1 MRRSRDESGMVGK
14 IIIVWLLLVALLGVV
29 ALDAASIVFTK
40 FRLSDTASA
49 AATTAATNYQ
59 NSRDSGEACD
69 AARRAVQDEDPDV
82 QIPKTFCKIDP
93 VSGEATIVIRK
104 EAKTIVAGRLSF
116 TKDLTRV
123 TDKETAGPATL

>member
-1 MRRSRDESGMVGK
+1 MRRFRDECGMVGK
-14 IIIVWLLLVALLGVV
+14 IIIVWLLLVALLGIV

-49 AATTAATNYQ
+49 AATTAATTYQ
-59 NSRDSGEACD
+59 NSHDQGQACD
-69 AARRAVQDEDPDV
+69 AARQSVEEEDPDA

-93 VSGEATIVIRK
+93 VSGEATIVIKK
-104 EAKTIVAGRLSF
+104 EAQTIVAGRLSF
-116 TKDLTRV
+116 TKDLTKV